1 MPGELNKLP
10 FLSVLGSIVLVIAS
24 LYWAQAVLIPVA
36 LAILLTFLL
45 NPAVTVLQR
54 NGLGR
59 APAAVLVV
67 VLVSVIVLATG
78 WVTASQMSSLAYE
91 LPKYKDNITQKI
103 ADFRHASKGGALEKV
118 QDAVETVTSEL
129 KRDAPPRTA
138 LKEPVAVVVEPA
150 SLLSR
155 APSMLELLA
164 HASLVFV
171 LVIFML
177 IERGTLLD
185 RLIRLVGYSRVTVT
199 TKALEEAGQRISR
212 YLVMQSIINGSY
224 GCAVGLGLLLIGL
237 PYALLWGFLAAFLRF
252 IPYVGPTLAA
262 LLPMALSL
270 AVFIGWMKPLLVGGL
285 FLILELGTNLVLEPL
300 LYGRSAGVS
309 QVALLVAIA
318 FWTWLWGPIGLLL
331 ATPLTVCLGVL
342 GKHVPQLAFLGV
354 LVNDETVTELNRYYQ
369 RLVARDQDGAAE
381 IVEGHLKTQP
391 LGAVYDEVLVPALC
405 YAKQDRRQDSLTEDE
420 AQFIVRATREVVE
433 DLDTRPLQTAPP
445 ATDAAAVPADEDAA
459 APLPKALI
467 LGCPARDEVDELALL
482 MFRQLL
488 DPARY
493 EVELTKAQM
502 VTSELVALVAR
513 TSPALI
519 CIGAVPPGGL
529 AQARYR
535 CKRLRARF
543 PDLKIVVG
551 RWGFKEN
558 AEETLAQLRAD
569 GIDYVGTS
577 LLETR
582 DQVMRLVAPS
592 RRL

>member
-1 MPGELNKLP
+1 
-10 FLSVLGSIVLVIAS
+10 
-24 LYWAQAVLIPVA
+24 
-36 LAILLTFLL
+36 
-45 NPAVTVLQR
+45 
-54 NGLGR
+54 
-59 APAAVLVV
+59 
-67 VLVSVIVLATG
+67 
-78 WVTASQMSSLAYE
+78 
-91 LPKYKDNITQKI
+91 
-103 ADFRHASKGGALEKV
+103 
-118 QDAVETVTSEL
+118 
-129 KRDAPPRTA
+129 
-138 LKEPVAVVVEPA
+138 
-150 SLLSR
+150 
-155 APSMLELLA
+155 MLELLA

-285 FLILELGTNLVLEPL
+285 FLILELGANLVLEPL

-405 YAKQDRRQDSLTEDE
+405 YAKQDCRQDSLTEDE

-482 MFRQLL
+482 MFWQLL
-488 DPARY
+488 DPAQY
-493 EVELTKAQM
+493 EVELTRAPM

-551 RWGFKEN
+551 RWGFKES
-558 AEETLAQLRAD
+558 ADETLAQLRAD

-582 DQVMRLVAPS
+582 DQVMRLVASS